1 MTLKQ
6 KVKFISI
13 WRSFC
18 LSSWIWKH
26 FAFPAVCTRIH
37 STRRQ
42 MTAKASSGYTHV
54 QCRPSTDGIYIVR
67 KYASLSTQI
76 QFQSGKEMWNSFA
89 GRSLFHMSAFCWLS
103 FWLCWGFDY
112 ILTLLGCL
120 TEYFAAIQNIF
131 LPYISV
137 RSIFF
142 QTSVFRGNKCF
153 SWAWQYLTNLA
164 SKNSSN
170 LILRPC
176 KIWSKPKCKMILLEY
191 DCCVWLEND
200 PSCLKAKHF
209 STFCHFISL
218 QIQMQAWMHKH
229 AQR

>member
-1 MTLKQ
+1 
-6 KVKFISI
+6 
-13 WRSFC
+13 
-18 LSSWIWKH
+18 
-26 FAFPAVCTRIH
+26 
-37 STRRQ
+37 

-76 QFQSGKEMWNSFA
+76 QFESGKEMWNSFA

-131 LPYISV
+131 LPY
-137 RSIFF
+137 RIFCCF
-142 QTSVFRGNKCF
+142 TTYCPALQNMLLLYKIFSCIAEYFCTYQNLQTSAFRGNKCF

-164 SKNSSN
+164 SKN
-170 LILRPC
+170 
-176 KIWSKPKCKMILLEY
+176 
-191 DCCVWLEND
+191 
-200 PSCLKAKHF
+200 
-209 STFCHFISL
+209 
-218 QIQMQAWMHKH
+218 
-229 AQR
+229 